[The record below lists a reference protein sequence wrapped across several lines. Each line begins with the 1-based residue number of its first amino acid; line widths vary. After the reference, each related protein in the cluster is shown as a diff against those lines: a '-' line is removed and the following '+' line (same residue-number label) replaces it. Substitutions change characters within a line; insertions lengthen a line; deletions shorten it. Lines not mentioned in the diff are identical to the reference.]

1 MDNSLISNLDENN
14 KKFVAVLNKRFE
26 IWKLFN
32 ALGHATAGL
41 ISLNK
46 DIEDFWFLDYK
57 DADNKS
63 HPAISHYGFIILKAD
78 NSNQILRLRQ
88 TCQEKSILSNDF
100 TSSMT
105 IWTSMEQL
113 DKTSQTKEQDLDYMC
128 IVMFGDSD
136 EISTFTKKF
145 SLFK

>member
-1 MDNSLISNLDENN
+1 MDNDLILKMNENS
-14 KKFVAVLNKRFE
+14 KKFIAVLNKKFE
-26 IWKLFN
+26 VWRLFN
-32 ALGHATAGL
+32 ALGHATAWL

-46 DIEDFWFLDYK
+46 DIEEFGFLDYK
-57 DADNKS
+57 DGDDKS

-88 TCQEKSILSNDF
+88 TCQEQSILSNDF
-100 TSSMT
+100 TTSMT
-105 IWTSMEQL
+105 IWTSIEQYN
-113 DKTSQTKEQDLDYMC
+113 QTRQIKEQDLEYLC

-136 EISTFTKKF
+136 KISPFTKKF